1 MESLGSGLSDYSARH
16 CPDTET
22 ILTCVRQF
30 GKHLASQGEEQISN
44 IATLDYNLLRLNSL
58 DTADSEEPLYIL
70 SGEWTAGRLVMY
82 EEVGQRPGPGTETD
96 GLCLNTSQDYS
107 AQLLSSLHT
116 AGNIQTL
123 WGSIALG
130 ICIFGVLIVIISA
143 FYFIIA
149 VNRKQKTEYGNS
161 KDNSRLLHYMLII
174 GLILL
179 FLCPVPFVIPVTQYS
194 CILRHSAPTLAFSII
209 LSSVLVNLIASC
221 RQTIYTV
228 APAQVCSH
236 S

>member
-1 MESLGSGLSDYSARH
+1 MWYEARK
-16 CPDTET
+16 E
-22 ILTCVRQF
+22 
-30 GKHLASQGEEQISN
+30 KEE
-44 IATLDYNLLRLNSL
+44 
-58 DTADSEEPLYIL
+58 EE
-70 SGEWTAGRLVMY
+70 EEREGR
-82 EEVGQRPGPGTETD
+82 E

-130 ICIFGVLIVIISA
+130 ICIFGVLIVVISA
-143 FYFIIA
+143 FYFIVA
-149 VNRKQKTEYGNS
+149 VNRKQKTEYGSS

-179 FLCPVPFVIPVTQYS
+179 FLCPVPFVIPVSQYS
-194 CILRHSAPTLAFSII
+194 CILRDSAPTLAFSII
-209 LSSVLVNLIASC
+209 LSSVLVNLIATF

-228 APAQVCSH
+228 TPAQVGSYYLVSTVH
-236 S
+236 VMR